1 MAEMEE
7 GAKKREEEPINCYRA
22 GFLAFNSR
30 ATMSVFLQNVA
41 ANGETRQKFVDSH
54 SLKFL
59 VPLML
64 FESKIKGG
72 EPSIIQWATESNM
85 VDLRRTIVET
95 GSELNKCGNSNFPY
109 EQIAMHILEAI
120 LQDEFVMSFVCT
132 PICDHLLK
140 GLMKHGTNRWY
151 IILCKR
157 DRGCHCDEQFPRCY
171 DKWLLS

>member
-30 ATMSVFLQNVA
+30 ATMSVFLQEIVGLHMKMNVA

-95 GSELNKCGNSNFPY
+95 GNFDCFR
-109 EQIAMHILEAI
+109 
-120 LQDEFVMSFVCT
+120 LQCTSLKLYFKMS
-132 PICDHLLK
+132 L
-140 GLMKHGTNRWY
+140 
-151 IILCKR
+151 
-157 DRGCHCDEQFPRCY
+157 
-171 DKWLLS
+171 

>member
-109 EQIAMHILEAI
+109 EQAKI
-120 LQDEFVMSFVCT
+120 SFSSSS
-132 PICDHLLK
+132 
-140 GLMKHGTNRWY
+140 
-151 IILCKR
+151 ILC
-157 DRGCHCDEQFPRCY
+157 
-171 DKWLLS
+171 